1 MLGMDLA
8 QALAMVD
15 GLGYENYWLGLLGSM
30 ARVFLFYEFLARVLI
45 IKNIP
50 LFA

>member
-15 GLGYENYWLGLLGSM
+15 GLACIKAM
-30 ARVFLFYEFLARVLI
+30 KILARAFRL
-45 IKNIP
+45 NG
-50 LFA
+50 